1 MLTHLPNNHTHHHTT
16 HTSHLQAEKVFNS
29 IRGRHQIKHKK
40 SEQTSEDPDQDNDPS
55 ETTSSSLNETST
67 TPTASKPRIES
78 IETE

>member
-1 MLTHLPNNHTHHHTT
+1 ML
-16 HTSHLQAEKVFNS
+16 SGEIEDGMAAS
-29 IRGRHQIKHKK
+29 IVAQLLFL
-40 SEQTSEDPDQDNDPS
+40 EAEDPDKDNDPS